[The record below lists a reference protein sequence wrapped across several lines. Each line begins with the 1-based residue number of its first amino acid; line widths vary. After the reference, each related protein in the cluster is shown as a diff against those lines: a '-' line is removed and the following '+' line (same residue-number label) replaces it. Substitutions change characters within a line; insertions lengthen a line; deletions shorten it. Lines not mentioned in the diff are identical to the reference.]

1 MRWIRENDYE
11 EVMRTEVEPYVS
23 ARKECGIDAR
33 VKGQPIYYEHF
44 RTEHPKGIIVI
55 SHGFTESIQKFTE
68 SIYYMLQA
76 GYEVWG
82 LDHRGHGYSY
92 RSNDNPYV
100 VHTDHFRDYVLDLK
114 HLTEKRVKPAAGKL
128 PVYLYCHSMGGC
140 IGAWMIERWPKLFD
154 KAVLSSPMLGLSF
167 GKVPVPVVY
176 AGAKL
181 KSLQSGK
188 AAPVNPVDAFEAEDF
203 ENSCDSSACRYHYYY
218 QKRLG
223 DKKLQTRSP
232 SLGWGMESA
241 KACARVTSA
250 FWASRIRIPV
260 LLCQAGNDTVVKNA
274 SQMKFL
280 SHVPEAEFFR
290 MPNMKHELYMTDSDM
305 LIQYWE
311 RVFRFLDEPEK

>member
-1 MRWIRENDYE
+1 MRWIREDDYE
-11 EVMRTEVEPYVS
+11 KVMKTEVEPYVS
-23 ARKECGIDAR
+23 QRKECGFDAR

-44 RTEHPKGIIVI
+44 RLDHPKGVIVI

-92 RSNDNPYV
+92 RANNNPFV
-100 VHTDHFRDYVLDLK
+100 VHADHFRDYVLDLK

-140 IGAWMIERWPKLFD
+140 IGAWIIERYPKLFD

-167 GKVPVPVVY
+167 GKIPVPLVY

-181 KSLQSGK
+181 KSLHGRR
-188 AAPVNPVDAFEAEDF
+188 AEPVHPTNEFEEEDF
-203 ENSCDSSACRYHYYY
+203 ENSCDSSACRYHFYF
-218 QKRLG
+218 QKRLA
-223 DKKLQTRSP
+223 DRKLQTRTA

-241 KACARVTSA
+241 KACARVTSG
-250 FWASRIRIPV
+250 FWASRIRVPV
-260 LLCQAGNDTVVKNA
+260 LLCQAGNDTVVKND
-274 SQMKFL
+274 SQLKFL
-280 SHVPEAEFFR
+280 RHVPKAEFFR

-305 LIQYWE
+305 LVQYWE
-311 RVFRFLDEPEK
+311 RIFAFLDQKEN

>member
-1 MRWIRENDYE
+1 MRWIRENKYE

-44 RTEHPKGIIVI
+44 HAENPKAVIVI
-55 SHGFTESIQKFTE
+55 SHGFTESIQKYTE

-100 VHTDHFRDYVLDLK
+100 VHTDHFRDYVLDLQ
-114 HLTEKRVKPAAGKL
+114 HLTRKRVRPAAGKL

-140 IGAWMIERWPKLFD
+140 IGVWMIERYPKLFD

-181 KSLQSGK
+181 KSLRSGK
-188 AAPVNPVDAFEAEDF
+188 AAPVNPVDSFEAEDF